1 MELNRIIYFG
11 KVLDNDD
18 IDRLGRL
25 RVAPLDE
32 NQKVI
37 EVSIPDKCAVKSN
50 GTTVGIKDSCK
61 WTKDDPFLVRPLLPF
76 ALNVTPKTDEL
87 VMLVYPIAQNSHSTF
102 KRYTDNFKYYVP
114 MSPTTPN
121 RAGFENY
128 NVTKSNT
135 PLGDNIKQSKSYKEV
150 GGVIPKSI
158 FGLFP
163 EPNDNAILGRGSTDI
178 ILKEDDLLL
187 RAGKTLNLV
196 PSDSGQP
203 SVYDKRAFLQMSV
216 FKSRTVIERV
226 QQTEK
231 RTIQYPNLA
240 YLIEWNIVNPEN
252 EQNAF
257 RTNVR
262 VYEIKSN
269 DEKINT
275 KNFKVDTDIKTIID
289 SSKIVKQLDTG
300 PDSFDNT
307 ITQINNFLNEW
318 NNAKFEYGGKSA
330 FPFAFRPARSLF
342 LKWTDTNNLN
352 SAGSELI
359 EGINI
364 SKFYNNIKLNPG
376 AKDFGF
382 GILYS
387 KDTPNPPIK
396 KTKSSIRPENI
407 SSKPVTYGVLGSD
420 KIYLLSHESATQKG
434 SIDLRD
440 TIYGIKEDKLARI
453 QQLTE
458 PMVRGEALMDLL
470 NLIVKFMIAHVHPY
484 HGLPPVPTAQDGT
497 LASDILQKILNSN
510 QTILN
515 QNIRIN

>member
-1 MELNRIIYFG
+1 
-11 KVLDNDD
+11 V
-18 IDRLGRL
+18 
-25 RVAPLDE
+25 VPLDE

-216 FKSRTVIERV
+216 FKSRTVIERA

-231 RTIQYPNLA
+231 LSTQYPNLS

-330 FPFAFRPARSLF
+330 FPFAFRPARPLF

-352 SAGSELI
+352 SAGPELI

-364 SKFYNNIKLNPG
+364 SKFYNNKSLWKGCFGTMTVINYDFLQILEHKYKISNLVKYITCRKDRMALERVFGCLFTKGNLNYAAATNTSDSATATGTSMLGNIHQYCCVGQYYQWYIENRIHDDPMIKLW
-376 AKDFGF
+376 
-382 GILYS
+382 
-387 KDTPNPPIK
+387 
-396 KTKSSIRPENI
+396 
-407 SSKPVTYGVLGSD
+407 
-420 KIYLLSHESATQKG
+420 
-434 SIDLRD
+434 
-440 TIYGIKEDKLARI
+440 
-453 QQLTE
+453 
-458 PMVRGEALMDLL
+458 
-470 NLIVKFMIAHVHPY
+470 
-484 HGLPPVPTAQDGT
+484 
-497 LASDILQKILNSN
+497 SN
-510 QTILN
+510 
-515 QNIRIN
+515 R

>member
-1 MELNRIIYFG
+1 
-11 KVLDNDD
+11 
-18 IDRLGRL
+18 
-25 RVAPLDE
+25 
-32 NQKVI
+32 
-37 EVSIPDKCAVKSN
+37 
-50 GTTVGIKDSCK
+50 
-61 WTKDDPFLVRPLLPF
+61 
-76 ALNVTPKTDEL
+76 
-87 VMLVYPIAQNSHSTF
+87 
-102 KRYTDNFKYYVP
+102 
-114 MSPTTPN
+114 
-121 RAGFENY
+121 
-128 NVTKSNT
+128 
-135 PLGDNIKQSKSYKEV
+135 
-150 GGVIPKSI
+150 
-158 FGLFP
+158 
-163 EPNDNAILGRGSTDI
+163 
-178 ILKEDDLLL
+178 
-187 RAGKTLNLV
+187 
-196 PSDSGQP
+196 
-203 SVYDKRAFLQMSV
+203 MSV
-216 FKSRTVIERV
+216 FKSRTVIERA

-240 YLIEWNIVNPEN
+240 YLIEWDIINPEN
-252 EQNAF
+252 EQNVF
-257 RTNVR
+257 RANVR

-275 KNFKVDTDIKTIID
+275 KNFKVDTDIKTIIS

-300 PDSFDNT
+300 PVSFDDA
-307 ITQINNFLNEW
+307 ISQINNFINEW

-330 FPFAFRPARSLF
+330 FPFSFRPASSLF
-342 LKWTDTNNLN
+342 LKWTNTNNLN
-352 SAGSELI
+352 SAGPELI

-364 SKFYNNIKLNPG
+364 SRFYNNIKLNPG

-387 KDTPNPPIK
+387 KDTSNPPIK
-396 KTKSSIRPENI
+396 KTKSSIKPENI